1 MAIFE
6 LTGGTTNQQLPDML
20 GIWQP
25 APPTP
30 MSTSMGDGVSF
41 GSLSSEANIP
51 ALPTW
56 RVRLPAEVEQAHA
69 LLATGEQQV
78 ATAYRNLPVARQ
90 RVETIAQLAEGGTEQ
105 PVSFAAPTLADDEQE
120 MLALLRVGEGSSRGE
135 SAPVSFGGAETIA
148 PDEDT
153 IQQATGFFEQVRQ
166 MISSYTLVETEV
178 GNKLLARTSVSWGG
192 DYRTV
197 WSRACTPE
205 QMQLHTRTLR
215 LSTTSRDA
223 FVLIF
228 QETIRLLFLVSTPAG
243 ALLAIPSAWRLI
255 NRIMQQGDL
264 TYGK

>member
-1 MAIFE
+1 
-6 LTGGTTNQQLPDML
+6 
-20 GIWQP
+20 
-25 APPTP
+25 
-30 MSTSMGDGVSF
+30 
-41 GSLSSEANIP
+41 
-51 ALPTW
+51 
-56 RVRLPAEVEQAHA
+56 VRLPAAVEQAHA

-90 RVETIAQLAEGGTEQ
+90 RMETIVQLAEGGAEQ
-105 PVSFAAPTLADDEQE
+105 PVSFATPTLADDEQE
-120 MLALLRVGEGSSRGE
+120 MLALLRVGESSSRGE
-135 SAPVSFGGAETIA
+135 SAPVSFSGAETVA
-148 PDEDT
+148 PNEAT

-192 DYRTV
+192 DYHTV
-197 WSRACTPE
+197 WSSRTCTPE
-205 QMQLHTRTLR
+205 QMQLHVRTLR